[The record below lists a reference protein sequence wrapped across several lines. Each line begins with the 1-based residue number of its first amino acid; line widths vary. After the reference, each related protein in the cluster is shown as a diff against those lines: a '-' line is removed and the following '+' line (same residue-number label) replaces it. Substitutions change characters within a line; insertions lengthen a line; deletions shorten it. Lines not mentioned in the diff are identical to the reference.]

1 MTPTSRSF
9 PRTIVADQFSG
20 QNLPELQT
28 LQFLVGMCHTIQDKG
43 VRDGHIKEKAGDV
56 LVEFSVLHTDMVVAS
71 MLVSKIDYTHI
82 LVAIN
87 TSD

>member
-1 MTPTSRSF
+1 
-9 PRTIVADQFSG
+9 
-20 QNLPELQT
+20 
-28 LQFLVGMCHTIQDKG
+28 MCHTIQDKG

-56 LVEFSVLHTDMVVAS
+56 LVEFSALHTDMVVAS

-87 TSD
+87 TSDWTGIGNLCPVLLST